1 MRWVESWR
9 RGCEEFA
16 DGKTEKMDMEK
27 EKGHTER

>member
-16 DGKTEKMDMEK
+16 DEKMDMEK
-27 EKGHTER
+27 EKEHTER